1 MAENRNIMVK
11 GEFMEKWNILATA
24 RKRQERY
31 VLRLLNNYGEFRGSG
46 YRDVILG
53 YVADVPA
60 FLEALESIRRE
71 VPGKLRS
78 LGQIVPLER
87 NFQFDVADFRAKV
100 KEAVFTYIDQLENSR
115 FFVRVVRRG
124 HKGEISGMEMEKELD
139 GFILESLENKGKRAT
154 VNIEEFEKMIII
166 ETVENRAGVGLVT
179 KEMKGKYPFVKVK

>member
-1 MAENRNIMVK
+1 
-11 GEFMEKWNILATA
+11 MEKWNILATA
-24 RKRQERY
+24 RRRQERY

-60 FLEALESIRRE
+60 FLEALESVRRE
-71 VPGKLRS
+71 APGKLRS

-87 NFQFDVADFRAKV
+87 NFQFDVSGFSDKA
-100 KEAVFTYIDQLENSR
+100 KEAVLPYIDQLENSR

-124 HKGEISGMEMEKELD
+124 HKGEISGMETEKELD
-139 GFILESLENKGKRAT
+139 RFILESLEKDGKQAT

-166 ETVENRAGVGLVT
+166 ETVEDRAGAGLIT
-179 KEMKGKYPFVKVK
+179 REMKGKYPFIKIR